1 MEIDN
6 QLGYAVIG
14 AYFVFLI
21 IIGVVFKRL
30 NQDENDYFRAGSRG
44 TWWMVGMSLFMSSI
58 STQTFIANAGVAYRS
73 GFSIH
78 WIYVVNFFCYMVLA
92 LGLAAWYRQA
102 RVTTFAEIVRERFG
116 ASFQQ
121 FFTYYSVVWLII
133 AGGLGLYMLSRF
145 TQAIFGFP
153 LEATIVVLTL
163 IVLAYTLAGGNWAV
177 LAADFLQ
184 SLLLFGMAILLAVL
198 CLREVG
204 GIGGFFSAIE
214 AAGLTDEFRMVTPG
228 REDGLYGFEWLIGV
242 TFAQVFG
249 ILGMMGGHRF
259 FSCKTGNEARKAALF
274 CGIVS
279 VIGVTA
285 YFVPPMVARLLH
297 AEEVMAMGGVSP
309 QDVSYAFMSM
319 KLLPAGLV
327 PLMAV
332 AMFSAQM
339 STMDTALNAN
349 SAIFVKNGYPA
360 LMRLFGREPS
370 QDHRFLLGLG
380 RVVTLLIG
388 VCLLSTSLYFSRQA
402 GEAGIFE
409 LAFRMGS
416 LFMVP
421 MMLPLFLGI
430 LVRNTPY
437 WSGWVCFIGAFGT
450 ALICQF
456 FDLPTHRMVMVNTGV
471 GTIVFLLTTIGWDR
485 YPAAKK
491 EELKGF
497 FKQLHTPIDFER
509 ETGQAN
515 DAGQMRLVGAL
526 ALALAGFVA
535 LFLFLPNTPME
546 RLQIT
551 SVAFGIGLVGALLS
565 WAGHKAGKTQQK
577 PTNLPH

>member
-1 MEIDN
+1 MGINN
-6 QLGYAVIG
+6 QLGYVVIG
-14 AYFVFLI
+14 AYFVFLML
-21 IIGVVFKRL
+21 IGVVFKRL
-30 NQDENDYFRAGSRG
+30 NQDENDYFRAGARG

-78 WIYVVNFFCYMVLA
+78 WIYLVNFACYMLLA

-102 RVTTFAEIVRERFG
+102 RVTTFAEIIRDRFG

-153 LEATIVVLTL
+153 LEATIIVLTC
-163 IVLAYTLAGGNWAV
+163 IVLVYTLAGGNWAV

-204 GIGGFFSAIE
+204 GIGGFFANID
-214 AAGLTDEFRMVTPG
+214 AAGLKDEFSMITPG
-228 REDGLYGFEWLIGV
+228 REDGLYGFEWLLGV

-259 FSCKTGNEARKAALF
+259 FSCKTGTEARKAALF
-274 CGIVS
+274 CGFVS
-279 VIGVTA
+279 LVGVA
-285 YFVPPMVARLLH
+285 VYFIPPMVARLLH
-297 AEEVMAMGGVSP
+297 HEAVMAMGGVSP

-319 KLLPAGLV
+319 KLLPEALV

-360 LMRLFGREPS
+360 LMRILGRTPS
-370 QDHRFLLGLG
+370 EDHRFLLGLG

-388 VCLLSTSLYFSRQA
+388 VCLLLTSLYFSRQA

-430 LVRNTPY
+430 LVRNTPM
-437 WSGWVCFIGAFGT
+437 WAGWVSFLAAFAT
-450 ALICQF
+450 ALICHF
-456 FDLPTHRMVMVNTGV
+456 LDMPTFRMVMINSGV

-485 YPAAKK
+485 YPESKK
-491 EELKGF
+491 HLLRIF
-497 FKQLHTPIDFER
+497 FKQLHTPVDFAN
-509 ETGQAN
+509 ETGGAN
-515 DAGQMRLVGAL
+515 DARQMRLVGGL
-526 ALALAGFVA
+526 ALGLAAFVA
-535 LFLFLPNTPME
+535 LFLLLPNDASE

-551 SVAFGIGLVGALLS
+551 SIVLGIGIVGGLLTYL
-565 WAGHKAGKTQQK
+565 GRVY
-577 PTNLPH
+577 PDRD

>member
-1 MEIDN
+1 MEINN

-14 AYFVFLI
+14 SYFVFLVLV
-21 IIGVVFKRL
+21 GVAFKRL
-30 NQDENDYFRAGSRG
+30 NRDEDDYFRAGSRG

-78 WIYVVNFFCYMVLA
+78 WIYVVNVFCYLLLA

-102 RVTTFAEIVRERFG
+102 RVTTFAEIVRDRFG

-163 IVLAYTLAGGNWAV
+163 IVLAYTLLGGNWAV

-184 SLLLFGMAILLAVL
+184 SLLLFGMAVLLAVL

-214 AAGLTDEFRMVTPG
+214 AAGLTEEFRMVTPG
-228 REDGLYGFEWLIGV
+228 RADGLYGFEWLIGV
-242 TFAQVFG
+242 SFAQVFG

-259 FSCKTGNEARKAALF
+259 FSCKTGNEACKAALF

-279 VIGVTA
+279 VLGAVV
-285 YFVPPMVARLLH
+285 YFIPPMVARLLH

-309 QDVSYAFMSM
+309 QDVSYAFMSI
-319 KLLPAGLV
+319 KLLPSGLV

-360 LMRLFGREPS
+360 LMRLFGREARE
-370 QDHRFLLGLG
+370 DHRFLLSLG
-380 RVVTLLIG
+380 RIVTLLIG
-388 VCLLSTSLYFSRQA
+388 LCLLATSLYFTRNA

-421 MMLPLFLGI
+421 MILPMFLGI
-430 LVRNTPY
+430 LVRNTPH
-437 WSGWVCFIGAFGT
+437 WSGWVCFIGAFAT
-450 ALICQF
+450 AFICQL
-456 FDLPTHRMVMVNTGV
+456 FDLPTHRMVMVNTAV
-471 GTIVFLLTTIGWDR
+471 GTILFLLSTFGWRGYSSD
-485 YPAAKK
+485 KK
-491 EELKGF
+491 EELNEF
-497 FKQLHTPIDFER
+497 FTRLHTPVDFER
-509 ETGQAN
+509 ETGRAN
-515 DAGQMRLVGAL
+515 DSSQMRLVGAL

-535 LFLFLPNTPME
+535 LFLFLPNSPME
-546 RLQIT
+546 RLQIFA
-551 SVAFGIGLVGALLS
+551 VALGIGLVGGLLS
-565 WAGHKAGKTQQK
+565 WAGRRVERI
-577 PTNLPH
+577 